1 MLAMV
6 GEPDSP
12 VLAQSSAEVQMTKR
26 RHIAQL
32 TEQHVVRA
40 AIAAAVLLASIPA
53 RAQDSRPTIPAGFA
67 RLQDAVKTGDTVVVT
82 VQDGTKLEG
91 RLTDVTASSMGV
103 QVKGTRHA
111 ISGDRVTRVQR
122 KRNGVW
128 LGAVIGAAAG
138 VPFAVF
144 LRQTWDGGTNE
155 GAAIFPIFVGLGAG
169 IAVDAL
175 LVRPRTVYER
185 QPGTQTRVSFLI
197 GPTSKAVML
206 RFSF

>member
-1 MLAMV
+1 
-6 GEPDSP
+6 
-12 VLAQSSAEVQMTKR
+12 MTNR

-53 RAQDSRPTIPAGFA
+53 RAQDSQPTIPAGFA
-67 RLQDAVKTGDTVVVT
+67 RLQNTVKTGDVVIVT

-91 RLTDVTASSMGV
+91 RLTDVSASSMGV

-111 ISGDRVTRVQR
+111 IPGDRVTRVQR

-144 LRQTWDGGTNE
+144 LHMYDEVLPGPSIWPVF
-155 GAAIFPIFVGLGAG
+155 AGLGAG